1 MTRKEYYKFKRLL
14 KAGKE
19 DRDLALEML
28 NNINASLLMKTL
40 LGKSLN
46 GSDRYDFTDK
56 FPEVKTIVGPW
67 NDMFT
72 NVNSL
77 NLTKDEKKL
86 FELELTEGISDV
98 IKEHYPIIK
107 NMEIKLE
114 W

>member
-1 MTRKEYYKFKRLL
+1 
-14 KAGKE
+14 
-19 DRDLALEML
+19 
-28 NNINASLLMKTL
+28 
-40 LGKSLN
+40 
-46 GSDRYDFTDK
+46 
-56 FPEVKTIVGPW
+56 
-67 NDMFT
+67 MFT

-86 FELELTEGISDV
+86 FELELAEGISDV